1 LSDLGYRAASSRRNG
16 EKSAIICL
24 QHEKFSARELY
35 HLLNNRRIITAA
47 RLGRLRISPHFY
59 NTREEIDRLI
69 EALPA

>member
-1 LSDLGYRAASSRRNG
+1 MDSGYATASSRRDG

-24 QHEKFSARELY
+24 RHEKYSAQQLY
-35 HLLNNRRIITAA
+35 HLLDDRRIITTP